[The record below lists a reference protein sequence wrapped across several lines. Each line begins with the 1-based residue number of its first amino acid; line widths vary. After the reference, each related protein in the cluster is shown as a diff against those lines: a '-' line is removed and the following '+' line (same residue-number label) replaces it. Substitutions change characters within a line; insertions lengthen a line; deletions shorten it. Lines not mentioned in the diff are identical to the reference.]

1 MASSRIDALD
11 KSGIRLLKLLSKA
24 GNPGVPFIRR
34 QDDYSFTL
42 IDREFVFPAHV
53 VEACL
58 RRVLACIVN
67 SRMALSAEGRACLQR
82 VLYPD
87 IAMSVQHSQI
97 SQKTV
102 RINGGLQTVDVNENE
117 SPLARLFMRK
127 TKGGVAWIN
136 ELEFRAGEK
145 LREDFEKSRLQPR
158 ISANWVASVASAGRN
173 GNAGADISD
182 FALDARRRIEDAI
195 AAMGPDLAGVALDMC
210 CFLKGLETI
219 ERERSWPPRSAKL
232 MVRTALR
239 ELVRHY
245 GLNTRSAKAVTTHW
259 GAPDFRPAL

>member
-1 MASSRIDALD
+1 MVNPRIDALD
-11 KSGIRLLKLLSKA
+11 KTGIRFLKVLSKA
-24 GNPGVPFIRR
+24 GTPGVPFMVG
-34 QDDYSFTL
+34 QDVYNFTL
-42 IDREFVFPAHV
+42 HDREFTFSASV
-53 VEACL
+53 VEICL
-58 RRVLACIVN
+58 KRVLACVVN
-67 SRMALSAEGRACLQR
+67 GRMTLNAEGRACLQR
-82 VLYPD
+82 ALYPD
-87 IAMSVQHSQI
+87 AALSAQHAQL

-102 RINGGLQTVDVNENE
+102 RVNGDFQMVVVNESE

-127 TKGGVAWIN
+127 TKGGAAWIN

-158 ISANWVASVASAGRN
+158 ISANWEASVASTGRG
-173 GNAGADISD
+173 GNVGADISD
-182 FALDARRRIEDAI
+182 LALDARRRIEGAI
-195 AAMGPDLAGVALDMC
+195 AVMGPDLAGVALDMC

-245 GLNTRSAKAVTTHW
+245 GLNSRSNRPAIAHW
-259 GAPDFRPAL
+259 GAQDFRPAL